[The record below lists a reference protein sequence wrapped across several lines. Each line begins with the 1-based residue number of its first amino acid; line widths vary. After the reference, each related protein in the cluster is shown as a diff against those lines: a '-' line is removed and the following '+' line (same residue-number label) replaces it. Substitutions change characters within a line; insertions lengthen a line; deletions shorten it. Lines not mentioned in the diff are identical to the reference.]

1 MNSIRS
7 TAPLEELATR
17 AFLFGFP
24 LVFDLDQVDRY
35 VSTGIGKNP
44 AAPWNQF
51 SHARSLAGPEDTFVT
66 INNDTVYSMAQ
77 LNLSGGPVRLSVPEA
92 DGRYYVLQLV
102 SAWTDNFAYIGHR
115 ATGTGAGAYLLV
127 PPGWDGEPA
136 AGETVVRVP
145 TVVASIVGRWAVSGD
160 EDLPG
165 VHALQDATTLT
176 SLQASAPSE
185 LPRHDKSLSEA
196 LQFFDKLRVWSQAFP
211 AASRDAAVL
220 AGFAPLGLAV
230 SGDTPYGRGG
240 ELDAALIA
248 GYTQGRV
255 VLEQI
260 LSSGGGNAMVNGWN
274 LTYHS
279 FDYNLDY
286 FEVGSLDEPAFKIA
300 DPERR
305 IVQRAGAALG
315 GLWGNQA
322 FEAAYI
328 ATYVDDHGE
337 QLSGE
342 NTYTLTL
349 SPPPPVN
356 AFWSL
361 TMYDVPDYYLV
372 NNPISRYSLGDRT
385 AGIRY
390 EDDGSLVIT
399 ISHARPAGDTAQA
412 NWLPAPAGPFRP
424 VLRMYEPGGA
434 VLDQTYTVPAI
445 VRR

>member
-1 MNSIRS
+1 MNSIPR
-7 TAPLEELATR
+7 TAPLEELAMR

-24 LVFDLDQVDRY
+24 LVFDLDQVHRY
-35 VSTGIGKNP
+35 VTTGIGKNP

-77 LNLSGGPVRLSVPEA
+77 LNLSSGPVRLTVPEA

-115 ATGTGAGAYLLV
+115 ATGTRAGTYLLV
-127 PPGWDGEPA
+127 PPGWDGEPTP
-136 AGETVVRVP
+136 GETVVRVP
-145 TVVASIVGRWAVSGD
+145 TLVASIVGRWAVSGD

-165 VHALQDATTLT
+165 VHALQDATTL
-176 SLQASAPSE
+176 APLGLSTPSD
-185 LPRHDKSLSEA
+185 LPRHDSSLSEA

-211 AASRDAAVL
+211 AASRDAAML
-220 AGFAPLGLAV
+220 AGFASLGLTAA
-230 SGDTPYGRGG
+230 GATPYGHGG
-240 ELDAALIA
+240 ELDAALTA
-248 GYTQGRV
+248 GYTQGKA
-255 VLEQI
+255 VLEKI
-260 LSSGGGNAMVNGWN
+260 LASGGGNAMVNGWN

-286 FEVGSLDEPAFKIA
+286 FEVGSLDDPAFKIA
-300 DPERR
+300 DPEKR
-305 IVQRAGAALG
+305 ILQRAGAALG

-328 ATYVDDHGE
+328 ATYVDDQGE

-342 NTYTLTL
+342 HVYTLTL

-372 NNPISRYSLGDRT
+372 DNPLSRYSLGDRT
-385 AGIRY
+385 PGIRY
-390 EDDGSLVIT
+390 ESDGSLVIT
-399 ISHARPAGDTAQA
+399 ISHTRPADATAQA

-424 VLRMYEPGGA
+424 VLRMYEPGEA
-434 VLDQTYTVPAI
+434 VLDQTYTVPGI
-445 VRR
+445 VRL